1 MAGLQRF
8 ITYIY
13 KYEDDKK
20 MENAGFAKVEIRN
33 GICRMEVHLR
43 NISTERP
50 NATVYLFAEKAE
62 LIRGIPVGSVS
73 IAKGVGD
80 ARYAFE
86 TKELAGYGMA
96 MDGMDGIY
104 VPLDGS
110 QYLASQWNEGTVENK
125 RFLIMEKE
133 EAKREKEAPKDME
146 AERAS
151 KRPGESAETV
161 RQNAQRSETH
171 RQEGRQAEMQQ
182 QNAQRPE
189 MQRQNAQ
196 RPEMQQQ
203 NAQRPETQ
211 QQKAQRS
218 ETQRQNAQRPETQ
231 RQNAQQAEAHRQEG
245 RQAEMQQQNAQQT
258 EAQRQE
264 MQQQKAQQAEAQRQ
278 ETQQQKAQQAE
289 AQRQEGRQ
297 AEMQQQKAQQ
307 TERSFEH
314 AEDGTETQPIHTTEL
329 PLEEFQGEMNWEK
342 IFQKLRMKLEL
353 FFPFEGREIE
363 CVRMQLKDLQEL
375 PRRYWYIGNNSFLLH
390 GFFNYR
396 HILFG
401 EMRENGKKTYLI
413 GVPGVFQNQERIMA
427 AMFGFPEFCTAKTT
441 DYKTGNFGYWYRMI

>member
-1 MAGLQRF
+1 
-8 ITYIY
+8 
-13 KYEDDKK
+13 
-20 MENAGFAKVEIRN
+20 
-33 GICRMEVHLR
+33 MEVHLR

-133 EAKREKEAPKDME
+133 EAKQEKEASKDME
-146 AERAS
+146 EERAS
-151 KRPGESAETV
+151 KRPGEIAETV
-161 RQNAQRSETH
+161 RQNAQRSETQ

-189 MQRQNAQ
+189 
-196 RPEMQQQ
+196 
-203 NAQRPETQ
+203 TQ
-211 QQKAQRS
+211 QQKAQ
-218 ETQRQNAQRPETQ
+218 
-231 RQNAQQAEAHRQEG
+231 
-245 RQAEMQQQNAQQT
+245 
-258 EAQRQE
+258 
-264 MQQQKAQQAEAQRQ
+264 QQKAQRQ

-289 AQRQEGRQ
+289 AQRQEMQQQKAQQAEVQRQEGRQ

-307 TERSFEH
+307 PERLSEH
-314 AEDGTETQPIHTTEL
+314 AENGTETQPIHTTEL
-329 PLEEFQGEMNWEK
+329 PLEEFQEEMNWEK

>member
-20 MENAGFAKVEIRN
+20 MENAGFAKVEIRS

-133 EAKREKEAPKDME
+133 EAKREKEASKDME

-161 RQNAQRSETH
+161 RQNAQRSETQ

-182 QNAQRPE
+182 QK
-189 MQRQNAQ
+189 
-196 RPEMQQQ
+196 
-203 NAQRPETQ
+203 AQRPETQ
-211 QQKAQRS
+211 QQ
-218 ETQRQNAQRPETQ
+218 N
-231 RQNAQQAEAHRQEG
+231 
-245 RQAEMQQQNAQQT
+245 
-258 EAQRQE
+258 
-264 MQQQKAQQAEAQRQ
+264 
-278 ETQQQKAQQAE
+278 AQQAE

>member
-133 EAKREKEAPKDME
+133 EAKREKEASKDME

-161 RQNAQRSETH
+161 RQNAQRSET
-171 RQEGRQAEMQQ
+171 Q
-182 QNAQRPE
+182 
-189 MQRQNAQ
+189 
-196 RPEMQQQ
+196 
-203 NAQRPETQ
+203 
-211 QQKAQRS
+211 
-218 ETQRQNAQRPETQ
+218 
-231 RQNAQQAEAHRQEG
+231 RQEG
-245 RQAEMQQQNAQQT
+245 RQAEMQQQNAQQQNAQRPET
-258 EAQRQE
+258 QQQNAQRAEAQRQE

-278 ETQQQKAQQAE
+278 ETQQQNAQQAE
-289 AQRQEGRQ
+289 TQRQ
-297 AEMQQQKAQQ
+297 EMQQQKAQQ

>member
-20 MENAGFAKVEIRN
+20 MENAGFAKVEIRS

-133 EAKREKEAPKDME
+133 EAKREKEASKDME

-161 RQNAQRSETH
+161 RQNAQRSETQ

-182 QNAQRPE
+182 QK
-189 MQRQNAQ
+189 
-196 RPEMQQQ
+196 
-203 NAQRPETQ
+203 AQRPETQ
-211 QQKAQRS
+211 QQ
-218 ETQRQNAQRPETQ
+218 
-231 RQNAQQAEAHRQEG
+231 NAQQA
-245 RQAEMQQQNAQQT
+245 

-264 MQQQKAQQAEAQRQ
+264 MQQQKAQQAEAQRP
-278 ETQQQKAQQAE
+278 ETQQQNAQQAE

>member
-1 MAGLQRF
+1 
-8 ITYIY
+8 
-13 KYEDDKK
+13 
-20 MENAGFAKVEIRN
+20 
-33 GICRMEVHLR
+33 
-43 NISTERP
+43 
-50 NATVYLFAEKAE
+50 
-62 LIRGIPVGSVS
+62 
-73 IAKGVGD
+73 
-80 ARYAFE
+80 
-86 TKELAGYGMA
+86 
-96 MDGMDGIY
+96 
-104 VPLDGS
+104 
-110 QYLASQWNEGTVENK
+110 
-125 RFLIMEKE
+125 
-133 EAKREKEAPKDME
+133 
-146 AERAS
+146 
-151 KRPGESAETV
+151 
-161 RQNAQRSETH
+161 
-171 RQEGRQAEMQQ
+171 
-182 QNAQRPE
+182 
-189 MQRQNAQ
+189 
-196 RPEMQQQ
+196 MQQQ

-218 ETQRQNAQRPETQ
+218 DTQRQNAQRPETQ

-245 RQAEMQQQNAQQT
+245 RQAEMQQQNAQQA
-258 EAQRQE
+258 EAHRQE
-264 MQQQKAQQAEAQRQ
+264 MQQQKAQQAEAHRQ
-278 ETQQQKAQQAE
+278 
-289 AQRQEGRQ
+289 
-297 AEMQQQKAQQ
+297 EMQQQKAQQ